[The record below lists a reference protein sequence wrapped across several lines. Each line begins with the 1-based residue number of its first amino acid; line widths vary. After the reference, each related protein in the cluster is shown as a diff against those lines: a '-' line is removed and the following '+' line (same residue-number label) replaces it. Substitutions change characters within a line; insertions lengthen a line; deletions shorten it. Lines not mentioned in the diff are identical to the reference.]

1 MKVIKKADKPPSA
14 GSVAEASRRS
24 PNQKPALMIRLVF
37 CQCGFVP
44 IVVREINEALDLRLG
59 NALRPYLKGVT
70 LRKFIG
76 QDPSNILSHRLLVGP
91 RCGAEVADTDGL
103 YGIANKAGQCSMTL
117 GVHLFLCSCFRWYS
131 RLGSVVENDGRLAT
145 RSSDSEQ
152 QNEEMSFRVMR
163 VLRRAT
169 PSNLSAALG
178 GASVDVYPCPLCPR
192 LRLQAAM
199 AVILGF
205 RRHPHLT
212 PALAAAS
219 GSMAL
224 RAERKASF
232 KGSCR
237 GRSVAGGKAR
247 ALCAASVLRRAGTA
261 ARASGPYCLSAMAA
275 CHCAPG

>member
-1 MKVIKKADKPPSA
+1 MVAVKVIKKADKPPSA
-14 GSVAEASRRS
+14 GSVAEASLCL

-44 IVVREINEALDLRLG
+44 IIVREINEALDLRLG

-76 QDPSNILSHRLLVGP
+76 QYPSNILSHRLLVGP

-117 GVHLFLCSCFRWYS
+117 GVHLFLCYCFRWYS
-131 RLGSVVENDGRLAT
+131 RLWSVVENDRRLAT

-152 QNEEMSFRVMR
+152 QNEEMSFHVMR

-169 PSNLSAALG
+169 PSSLSAAPG

-192 LRLQAAM
+192 LQLRAAM
-199 AVILGF
+199 AVVSHAF
-205 RRHPHLT
+205 VKQ
-212 PALAAAS
+212 S
-219 GSMAL
+219 
-224 RAERKASF
+224 
-232 KGSCR
+232 
-237 GRSVAGGKAR
+237 AR
-247 ALCAASVLRRAGTA
+247 IATASVVPWTLAQQSWRQACSREKWLVVNGNAGQNA
-261 ARASGPYCLSAMAA
+261 AQCGQRDRP
-275 CHCAPG
+275 